1 MKKSSEQRRK
11 IIEFRN
17 KLGLNLSELSNKL
30 GLDSSMFSGYELGR
44 REPTLASWLRMK
56 ENAERNHLD
65 LDESLFYQKKKKE
78 EEKEVTFTTQ
88 SLLKLRLHLGLSQG
102 EIAELCNITYR
113 TWGRYERGESELL
126 ASTYFKIRDVA
137 RQRGVELKTPII
149 LEEKE
154 EKIVKEKKV
163 RVRNEGR
170 IVDLYETPS
179 LQLFLQ
185 R

>member
-65 LDESLFYQKKKKE
+65 LDESLFYQKEKKE

-137 RQRGVELKTPII
+137 RQRGVELKTPIL

-154 EKIVKEKKV
+154 ENIVKEKKV